1 MVYQYTR
8 FQKGKPMKRSNLMV
22 GLLSVLVVFAVAA
35 AFKVAYNVVLPLMIA
50 WLLSYICGPVVNYL
64 VHKKVPLGLAVFAV
78 LVLVLFVCYFFGIFL
93 SGRVSDVLAQSP
105 KYVTQLNTIYR
116 DAVSNLDLP
125 EDYLAGFNWT
135 EKLGPKLASL
145 SASVAIYMG
154 NFLGKLLL
162 VLIFLVFMLLGK
174 PYFKYKVERA
184 FPPDRAKTFSTMTAS
199 ISKQIG
205 QYLVVKVAI
214 SGTTGVLVWLALT
227 LLKVEFA
234 LTWGALAF
242 FLNFIPSIGSILASI
257 PPILLSVVQY
267 YPSTPQA
274 GSWMLIPILTAV
286 VLLLIQMTMGNV
298 IEPKIM
304 GDHLNLS
311 PVVILLSLVFF
322 GWMWGIVGALLSVP
336 IAAAIKI
343 FCENIE
349 ALKPISILM
358 GSGKSFMKETHE
370 SHGK

>member
-1 MVYQYTR
+1 
-8 FQKGKPMKRSNLMV
+8 MV
-22 GLLSVLVVFAVAA
+22 GLLSLLAVFAVAA
-35 AFKVAYNVVLPLMIA
+35 AFKVAQTVVIPLMIA

-64 VHKKVPLGLAVFAV
+64 VHKRVPLGLAVFFV
-78 LVLVLFVCYFFGIFL
+78 LVLVLFVCYLGGVFL
-93 SGRVSDVLAQSP
+93 GGRVRDVLSESP
-105 KYVTQLNTIYR
+105 RYISQLNAIYQ
-116 DAVSNLDLP
+116 DATANLDLP
-125 EDYLAGFNWT
+125 EDYLADINWT
-135 EKLGPKLASL
+135 QQLGPKVAAMSV
-145 SASVAIYMG
+145 SVAGFMG
-154 NFLGKLLL
+154 NFLGKLTL

-174 PYFKYKVERA
+174 PYFKYKVAAA
-184 FPPDRAKTFSTMTAS
+184 FPARQAVQFTEMTAS

-227 LLKVEFA
+227 LLQVEFS

-257 PPILLSVVQY
+257 PPILLSIVQY
-267 YPSTPQA
+267 YPSVWTP
-274 GSWMLIPILTAV
+274 IFTAI

-304 GDHLNLS
+304 GDSLNLS
-311 PVVILLSLVFF
+311 PVVILLSLIFF
-322 GWMWGIVGALLSVP
+322 GWMWGMTGALLSVP

-343 FCENIE
+343 VCENID

-358 GSGKSFMKETHE
+358 GSGKQFMKD
-370 SHGK
+370 HGA

>member
-1 MVYQYTR
+1 
-8 FQKGKPMKRSNLMV
+8 MKRSNLMV
-22 GLLSVLVVFAVAA
+22 GLLSVLVLFAVAA
-35 AFKVAYNVVLPLMIA
+35 AFKAAQSVVLPLMIA

-64 VHKKVPLGLAVFAV
+64 VHRRVPLGVSVGAV
-78 LVLVLFVCYFFGIFL
+78 LALVLFVCYLGGVFL
-93 SGRVSDVLAQSP
+93 GGRVADVLAESP
-105 KYVTQLNTIYR
+105 RYISQLNTIFY
-116 DAVSNLDLP
+116 DVTVKFDVS
-125 EDYLAGFNWT
+125 EEFLADINWAQQ
-135 EKLGPKLASL
+135 LGPKVAA
-145 SASVAIYMG
+145 ASVTVAGFMG
-154 NFLGKLLL
+154 NFLGKLIL

-174 PYFKYKVERA
+174 PYFHYKVAAA
-184 FPPDRAKTFSTMTAS
+184 FPEERGMIFTEMITS

-214 SGTTGVLVWLALT
+214 SATTGVLVWLTLV

-257 PPILLSVVQY
+257 PPILLAVVQY
-267 YPSTPQA
+267 YPSTPEA

-286 VLLLIQMTMGNV
+286 ILLVIQMVMGNV

-304 GDHLNLS
+304 GDSLNLS

-322 GWMWGIVGALLSVP
+322 GWMWGMVGALLSVP

-343 FCENIE
+343 VCENIE

-358 GSGKSFMKETHE
+358 GSGKSLMKETLE
-370 SHGK
+370 T

>member
-1 MVYQYTR
+1 
-8 FQKGKPMKRSNLMV
+8 MKRSNIIV
-22 GLLSVLVVFAVAA
+22 GLLSVLVLFAVAA
-35 AFKVAYNVVLPLMIA
+35 SFKQAYTVVLPLMIA

-64 VHKKVPLGLAVFAV
+64 VHKKIPLGIAVLAV
-78 LVLVLFVCYFFGIFL
+78 LVLVLFFCYFFGVFL
-93 SGRVSDVLAQSP
+93 GGRVHAVLSEAPKYIAQFDIIYTDVIAKLNLPEDVLAD
-105 KYVTQLNTIYR
+105 V
-116 DAVSNLDLP
+116 
-125 EDYLAGFNWT
+125 NWI
-135 EKLGPKLASL
+135 EQLGPKLASL
-145 SASVAIYMG
+145 SGSVALFMG

-174 PYFKYKVERA
+174 PYFKYKIAAAFPDERA
-184 FPPDRAKTFSTMTAS
+184 DQFTAMTAA

-227 LLKVEFA
+227 LLNVEFA

-242 FLNFIPSIGSILASI
+242 FLNFIPSIGSIIASI
-257 PPILLSVVQY
+257 PPILLSIVQY
-267 YPSTPQA
+267 YPSSPEA

-286 VLLLIQMTMGNV
+286 ILLTIQMMMGNV
-298 IEPKIM
+298 LEPKIM
-304 GDHLNLS
+304 GDSLNLS

-343 FCENIE
+343 VCENIT

-358 GSGKSFMKETHE
+358 GSGKSLMKE
-370 SHGK
+370 S

>member
-1 MVYQYTR
+1 
-8 FQKGKPMKRSNLMV
+8 MKRLNLIV
-22 GLLSVLVVFAVAA
+22 GLLGVLVVFAIAT
-35 AFKVAYNVVLPLMIA
+35 AFKAAQTVMIPLMIA
-50 WLLSYICGPVVNYL
+50 WLLSYICGPVVTFL
-64 VHKKVPLGLAVFAV
+64 VHKKVPLGVAVFAV
-78 LVLVLFVCYFFGIFL
+78 LMLVLFICYLGGTFL
-93 SGRVSDVLAQSP
+93 SGRVRAVLTESP
-105 KYVTQLNTIYR
+105 KYVTQLNAIYQ
-116 DAVSNLDLP
+116 DSTSSLKLP
-125 EDYLAGFNWT
+125 EDYLASINWT
-135 EKLGPKLASL
+135 EKLAPKLAAM
-145 SASVAIYMG
+145 SASLAIFMG
-154 NFLGKLLL
+154 NFLGKLML

-174 PYFKYKVERA
+174 PYFKYKVAAAFPDERA
-184 FPPDRAKTFSTMTAS
+184 DKFTVMTSS

-214 SGTTGVLVWLALT
+214 SGTTGVLVWLVLT

-257 PPILLSVVQY
+257 PPILLAIVQY
-267 YPSTPQA
+267 YPSGAEVA

-286 VLLLIQMTMGNV
+286 ILLTIQMMMGNV

-304 GDHLNLS
+304 GESLNLS

-322 GWMWGIVGALLSVP
+322 GWLWGLVGALLSVP

-349 ALKPISILM
+349 GLKPISILM
-358 GSGKSFMKETHE
+358 GSGKTCMKETMAA
-370 SHGK
+370 S

>member
-1 MVYQYTR
+1 
-8 FQKGKPMKRSNLMV
+8 MV

-35 AFKVAYNVVLPLMIA
+35 AFKVAHTVVIPLMIA

-78 LVLVLFVCYFFGIFL
+78 LLLVLFVCYLGGVFL
-93 SGRVSDVLAQSP
+93 GGRVSDVLAQSP
-105 KYVTQLNTIYR
+105 RYVNQLNNIYQ
-116 DAVSNLDLP
+116 DVVSGLDVP
-125 EDYLAGFNWT
+125 EDFLADINWARQ
-135 EKLGPKLASL
+135 LGPKLAAL
-145 SASVAIYMG
+145 SGAVAVFMG
-154 NFLGKLLL
+154 NFLGKLIL

-174 PYFKYKVERA
+174 PYFKYKMAAA
-184 FPPDRAKTFSTMTAS
+184 FPPDRATQFTEMIAS

-214 SGTTGVLVWLALT
+214 SGTTGVMVWLALT

-257 PPILLSVVQY
+257 PPIMLAIVQY
-267 YPSTPQA
+267 YPATPEA
-274 GSWMLIPILTAV
+274 GSWMLIPILTTV
-286 VLLLIQMTMGNV
+286 ILLLIQMTMGNV

-304 GDHLNLS
+304 GDSLNLS
-311 PVVILLSLVFF
+311 PVVILLSLIFF
-322 GWMWGIVGALLSVP
+322 GWMWGMTGALLSVP

-343 FCENIE
+343 VCENID

-358 GSGKSFMKETHE
+358 GSGKQFMKD
-370 SHGK
+370 KAKI

>member
-1 MVYQYTR
+1 
-8 FQKGKPMKRSNLMV
+8 MKRTNLII
-22 GLLSVLVVFAVAA
+22 GLLSMLLLFVMAA

-64 VHKKVPLGLAVFAV
+64 VHKKIPLGLSVFVV
-78 LVLVLFVCYFFGIFL
+78 LLLVLFVCYFCGVFL
-93 SGRVSDVLAQSP
+93 GGRVRAVLAESP
-105 KYVTQLNTIYR
+105 KYITQLNTIYN
-116 DAVSNLDLP
+116 DVTANLDLP
-125 EDYLAGFNWT
+125 DDFLADINWM
-135 EKLGPKLASL
+135 EKLGPKLAAL
-145 SASVAIYMG
+145 SGSVAVFMG

-174 PYFKYKVERA
+174 PYFKYKVAAA
-184 FPPDRAKTFSTMTAS
+184 FPSDRADTFTEMTTS
-199 ISKQIG
+199 ISSQIG

-214 SGTTGVLVWLALT
+214 SGTTGVLVWLTLT

-257 PPILLSVVQY
+257 PPILLSIVQY
-267 YPSTPQA
+267 YPSIWTPV
-274 GSWMLIPILTAV
+274 ITAV

-298 IEPKIM
+298 LEPKIM
-304 GDHLNLS
+304 GDSLNLS

-322 GWMWGIVGALLSVP
+322 GWMWGMVGALLSVP
-336 IAAAIKI
+336 FAAAIKI
-343 FCENIE
+343 VCENID

-358 GSGKSFMKETHE
+358 GSGKRFMKETKT
-370 SHGK
+370 S